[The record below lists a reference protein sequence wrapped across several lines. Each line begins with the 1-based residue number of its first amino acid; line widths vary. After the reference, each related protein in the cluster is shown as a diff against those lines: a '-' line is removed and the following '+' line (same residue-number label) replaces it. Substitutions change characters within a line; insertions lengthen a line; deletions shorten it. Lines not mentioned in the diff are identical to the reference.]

1 MSTSSI
7 TPGVPAATTTGKA
20 GPKNP
25 GTQRLDN
32 WFTEPVLTFG
42 ALVLFAIYVTWRAL
56 QGFVDANHYYLTANH
71 RTYLEQLGYLFTQ
84 NGAHYVSPFAA
95 PDLSPILLPLIS
107 PVNHW
112 IQDLTGWKW
121 LVFSPALWL
130 LWAPGGFRLTCYFY
144 RRAYYRSF
152 FSAPAACAVNTQ
164 ATPTAPVL
172 GCVLGKGSDYKGERS
187 FPMILVNLHRY
198 FFYVAALFIV
208 IHTVDAFI
216 SYFFQ
221 GQAVVEAG
229 KTVGHQY
236 QVGVGLG
243 SIMITLDA
251 VFLALYT
258 FSCHSYRH
266 LLGGMLDSFSAWGI
280 IGKLRHHAW
289 QRQSILNEH
298 HMFFAWLSM
307 GWVVLVD
314 FYIWQLA
321 QGNLTDPRFTLP
333 FTFTLPI

>member
-1 MSTSSI
+1 MATSSPVVSGN
-7 TPGVPAATTTGKA
+7 TGGKA

-32 WFTEPVLTFG
+32 WTSEPYLTFG
-42 ALVLFAIYVTWRAL
+42 AIVLFAIYVTWRAFA
-56 QGFVDANHYYLTANH
+56 GFHDANGTFLTEHHHDYLAN
-71 RTYLEQLGYLFTQ
+71 LGYLFTGD
-84 NGAHYVSPFAA
+84 GAHYVSPFAA
-95 PDLSPILLPLIS
+95 PDLSPVLAPIIS
-107 PVNHW
+107 PLNAL
-112 IQDLTGWKW
+112 IRNLTGWNW
-121 LVFSPALWL
+121 FVFSPALWL

-172 GCVLGKGSDYKGERS
+172 GCVLGKGSSYSGERK
-187 FPMILVNLHRY
+187 FPMVLVNLHRY

-208 IHTVDAFI
+208 LHTVDAVI

-221 GQAVVEAG
+221 GAPVMDAG
-229 KTVGHQY
+229 KVVGHQY
-236 QVGVGLG
+236 TFGVSVA
-243 SIMITLDA
+243 SILITLDA
-251 VFLALYT
+251 IFLALYT

-266 LLGGMLDSFSAWGI
+266 LLGGILDSFTNWGI

-289 QRQSILNEH
+289 VRQSALNEH

-307 GWVVLVD
+307 GWVLLVD

-321 QGNLTDPRFTLP
+321 AGNLPHWKVLTPITFPLP
-333 FTFTLPI
+333 F